1 MNQKQNKQ
9 KIKTMAQVIKGT
21 DKNGNPVQIEIDLS
35 KGLTVEA
42 IPTNL
47 QWSLKTIDTVNTSET
62 TNWVGAMK
70 KR

>member
-1 MNQKQNKQ
+1 MPVQLLK
-9 KIKTMAQVIKGT
+9 AT
-21 DKNGNPVQIEIDLS
+21 DKNGNPVQIEVDLS

-42 IPTNL
+42 IPTDL

>member
-1 MNQKQNKQ
+1 MP
-9 KIKTMAQVIKGT
+9 AQLLKAF
-21 DKNGNPVQIEIDLS
+21 DKNGNPVQIEVDLS

-42 IPTNL
+42 IPTDL
-47 QWSLKTIDTVNTSET
+47 QWPLKTIDTVNTSET